1 MFGLCVLSSR
11 RMPAE
16 PKRRSAQ
23 AGAALFLLLVFF
35 PFLCWAQSQ
44 QATVILDGALI
55 YQEPDFDSPVINT
68 VKRGTV
74 YSISKNKKGAF
85 YKIRLKPG
93 SLGWISDTDLQLGVV
108 KLAEP
113 KAKKEVEKK
122 KKKPF
127 HATRYRG
134 PTVDFINFT
143 EDTLGTERA
152 QMMPFYGIKF
162 SGENTLFDGEIY
174 TDASILFHFGAP
186 GYYEEYTH
194 KPADGYVF
202 LVNFLLQTVLPQSKT
217 HLFYYGFGPM
227 FRYSHFNIDVPNGT
241 DTLTYSAD
249 DMTLGA
255 VFDLG
260 LAFRFGSWSLKTD
273 ARYYWER
280 TKYYG
285 YGLSLGYEF

>member
-1 MFGLCVLSSR
+1 MFGSCVLSR
-11 RMPAE
+11 AF
-16 PKRRSAQ
+16 
-23 AGAALFLLLVFF
+23 AALVITLLF

-44 QATVILDGALI
+44 QATVVLDGALI
-55 YQEPDFDSPVINT
+55 YQDPDFDSPVINT
-68 VKRGTV
+68 VKRGAV

-93 SLGWISDTDLQLGVV
+93 SLGWISDTDIQLGVV
-108 KLAEP
+108 KLEKP
-113 KAKKEVEKK
+113 KEAKKDKK
-122 KKKPF
+122 DTRKKPF

-134 PTVDFINFT
+134 PVIDFINYT
-143 EDTLGTERA
+143 EDTLRTERS
-152 QMMPFYGIKF
+152 QMIPFFGFKF

-186 GYYEEYTH
+186 GYYEEYTG
-194 KPADGYVF
+194 KGADGYIF
-202 LVNFLLQTVLPQSKT
+202 MANFLLQTVLPQSKT

-227 FRYSHFNIDVPNGT
+227 FRYSHFNIDVPDGG
-241 DTLTYSAD
+241 DTITYSAD

-260 LAFRFGSWSLKTD
+260 LAFRFGAFSLKTD